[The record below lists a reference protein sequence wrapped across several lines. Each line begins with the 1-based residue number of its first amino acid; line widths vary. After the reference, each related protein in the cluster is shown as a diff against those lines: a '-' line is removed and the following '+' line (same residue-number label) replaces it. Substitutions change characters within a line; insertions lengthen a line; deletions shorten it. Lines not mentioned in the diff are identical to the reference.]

1 MENQGMALC
10 KYGFFTRLSFRY
22 RIEKGVRAMDEH
34 GERREEIRTCKKRPL
49 FRMAAAACMVVTVLA
64 VALTAWS
71 ALYTPPIRF
80 GPDTP
85 VRVGK
90 GTMMARLARSY
101 TFSEA
106 YQEADMVADV
116 IITEWRGEM
125 DEGGYTTMFYAQPMT
140 IYKNTTGKEQE
151 RILLIQQGNSK
162 GTFEGYSLYKNG
174 MRLLLCLK
182 EYDSSKP
189 YYMEGPDNFLIV
201 GAMMTEMY
209 LYTDSEDTVYA
220 VRSNKF
226 CNNQDIEPYQSF
238 LNSEVRQG
246 LSDDMT
252 IQGSAGGGYS
262 TYRQE
267 YFAYPL
273 SDLENLMRQLDE
285 HSTENKSHD

>member
-1 MENQGMALC
+1 MDKRGESQE
-10 KYGFFTRLSFRY
+10 GF
-22 RIEKGVRAMDEH
+22 
-34 GERREEIRTCKKRPL
+34 RTCKKRRL
-49 FRMAAAACMVVTVLA
+49 FRIAAAACMAAALA
-64 VALTAWS
+64 VALIAWW
-71 ALYTPPIRF
+71 ALYTPPIQF

-125 DEGGYTTMFYAQPMT
+125 DAGGYTTLFYAQPMT

-201 GAMMTEMY
+201 GAMMTDML
-209 LYTDSEDTVYA
+209 LYESNDIVYA
-220 VRSNKF
+220 VKSNMYDNSDDIQHYETSMRLEVADALLSDYTDGEITAEMRTWALGHYKAY
-226 CNNQDIEPYQSF
+226 CLSDIEKVMQE
-238 LNSEVRQG
+238 L
-246 LSDDMT
+246 DDK
-252 IQGSAGGGYS
+252 
-262 TYRQE
+262 
-267 YFAYPL
+267 
-273 SDLENLMRQLDE
+273 ENE
-285 HSTENKSHD
+285 I